1 MRSCSGWG
9 LPSRP
14 RRRDRW
20 CALTAPFHP
29 CPLRAANRAPAGGL
43 LSVALS
49 VGSRPL
55 GVTQHPALW
64 SSDFPRS
71 TDDTAARAEV
81 VPIGRDHLGDS
92 EPRILSSVSFTNW
105 SARTLSSRRTAWYRT
120 RGMALA
126 APAAAACSG

>member
-1 MRSCSGWG
+1 MRSCSRWG
-9 LPSRP
+9 LPSRL
-14 RRRDRW
+14 RHRNRW

-29 CPLRAANRAPAGGL
+29 YPLRATHSRGNAPAGGL

-120 RGMALA
+120 RGMAL
-126 APAAAACSG
+126 